1 MAPISNRNKDLIATF
16 ERALLRGDS
25 NTLSSF
31 HPDAPAVA
39 AGNFNV
45 FLSQCADL
53 DGKHLQPAPA
63 VSITAEC
70 IQSAAQLT
78 MHSRTLA
85 NALTDAAHG
94 HLQSLYNAYLAGVA
108 LLQAFVRENWA
119 GPISLHSVSPHAE
132 AAAFFLSV
140 DGEDVSRPAKCLHW
154 LRAARFI
161 LVEHVQQFVSSGASL
176 VPWWA
181 CRVLLAH
188 QSMLS
193 NPTPTIQDALFYM
206 YARFLGAHVAESR
219 YRSAPHA
226 DSNQV
231 PADGDDTDESDLL
244 PFPVLEGTD
253 TIADEEE
260 DFVEVLQEREQDD
273 RQLLALA
280 YVELALA
287 QKMFYESEQA
297 LSSLRKASRLDRIAF
312 RVTGKMGVRTKHQTK
327 PTAQLV
333 ARAFEIQLPDDSEM
347 PEMQRAA
354 FFVKLPCNVH
364 PFREQETLSARE
376 WPTDSSLPLPKNI
389 PVNDED
395 ALGFVK
401 LINNSQTDES
411 TVEGVQD
418 SEDDTEEWSDL
429 ETLGTELFELT
440 PLQQALALCNAS
452 VIRARNASHAL
463 TKEEMA
469 PFVDFVL
476 KGPKSRY
483 GTSSVLQLRALM
495 LRVTFERERG
505 RLLERCMTQMEE
517 VGRFVDDHLETLDI
531 DLKYSAAAERNMFVF
546 GSSLPPRWELKKE
559 LAISFGKI
567 GLVKSAMEIFEELE
581 YWDELV
587 DCHRLIGNLGA
598 AEHMVR
604 KELERL
610 DQAVLDE
617 GVSQDDTYDL
627 LKDTDSTRA
636 VQKRAARRPRLL
648 CVLGDVTRDPEY
660 YETAWNESGHRYAR
674 AKRSLG
680 RTCVESQKWEAAM
693 GHFRMALDIN
703 SLFPDTWF
711 TYGCAA
717 MQVGDMQV
725 AANAFTR
732 VIQQTP
738 DNGEAWNN
746 LGRAL
751 HELGKKKEALTAFV
765 EAGKSR
771 RESWRVWNNVLLLA
785 TELRSCNYMLQ
796 AMDRLIDIR
805 GKDGVCAP
813 PLGVVVA
820 EVIRMSSSSDAED
833 KALVGPVSRRLLKVL
848 ARSTSL
854 VSSNPS
860 IWAAYAELHEL
871 LPSREDKQR
880 AFECRL
886 KQVRSLIANGQWKT
900 EVPALRHMALA
911 CDALAK
917 DALGTRNALNIRAAS
932 IQTKSI
938 IEQTKQDYQE
948 NDGFQRLL
956 QVQDGLQNASESDDL

>member
-1 MAPISNRNKDLIATF
+1 MAPISNRNKDLVATF

-39 AGNFNV
+39 VGNFNV

-53 DGKHLQPAPA
+53 DGKQLQPTLA

-70 IQSAAQLT
+70 IQSAGQLT

-85 NALTDAAHG
+85 RALSDAAHG

-108 LLQAFVRENWA
+108 LFQAFVRENWA
-119 GPISLHSVSPHAE
+119 GPVSFHSACPQAE

-161 LVEHVQQFVSSGASL
+161 LVEHVPQFVGSGASL

-193 NPTPTIQDALFYM
+193 NPTPSIQDALFYM
-206 YARFLGAHVAESR
+206 YARFLGAHAAESR
-219 YRSAPHA
+219 YRSIPHS
-226 DSNQV
+226 DPNQV
-231 PADGDDTDESDLL
+231 PTEGDESDDSDIL
-244 PFPVLEGTD
+244 PFPVIEGTD
-253 TIADEEE
+253 TIVDEED
-260 DFVEVLQEREQDD
+260 DFVEVLQESVEGD
-273 RQLLALA
+273 RQLLVLA

-287 QKMFYESEQA
+287 QKIFYESEEA
-297 LSSLRKASRLDRIAF
+297 LSSLKNATRLDRIAF

-333 ARAFEIQLPDDSEM
+333 ARAFEIELPDNFEK
-347 PEMQRAA
+347 RATRIPA
-354 FFVKLPCNVH
+354 FCVKLPCAACSLN
-364 PFREQETLSARE
+364 EQEAHKTNE
-376 WPTDSSLPLPKNI
+376 WSTDSSLPLPKNI

-395 ALGFVK
+395 VLGFVR
-401 LINNSQTDES
+401 LSDNNHTDEDNM
-411 TVEGVQD
+411 EQND
-418 SEDDTEEWSDL
+418 KKDTDPEKSVDL
-429 ETLGTELFELT
+429 QRFGPELIELT

-452 VIRARNASHAL
+452 IIRARNASHVL

-469 PFVDFVL
+469 PFVDLVL
-476 KGPKSRY
+476 TGPDSRY

-505 RLLERCMTQMEE
+505 RLLERCMIQMEE
-517 VGRFVDDHLETLDI
+517 VGRFVDDHLETLESDV
-531 DLKYSAAAERNMFVF
+531 KYYAAAERNMFVF
-546 GSSLPPRWELKKE
+546 CSSLPPRWVLKKE

-567 GLVKSAMEIFEELE
+567 GLVKSAMEIFDELE

-604 KELERL
+604 KELDRL
-610 DQAVLDE
+610 DQSVLDE
-617 GVSQDDTYDL
+617 GVSHRDIHDL
-627 LKDTDSTRA
+627 LKDTSSTKA
-636 VQKRAARRPRLL
+636 VQTRAARRPRLL
-648 CVLGDVTRDPEY
+648 CVLGDVTRDPEFY
-660 YETAWNESGHRYAR
+660 QTAWEESGHRYAR

-680 RTCVESQKWEAAM
+680 RMCAESQKWEAAM
-693 GHFRMALDIN
+693 GHFRTALEIN

-746 LGRAL
+746 LGRTL
-751 HELGKKKEALTAFV
+751 HELGKKKEALLALI

-771 RESWRVWNNVLLLA
+771 RESWRVWNNILLLA
-785 TELRSCNYMLQ
+785 TELRSCNDILH
-796 AMDRLIDIR
+796 AMNRLIDIR
-805 GKDGVCAP
+805 GKDGVYAP
-813 PLGVVVA
+813 SLGVVVA

-833 KALVGPVSRRLLKVL
+833 KALVGPVSRQLLKVL

-886 KQVRSLIANGQWKT
+886 KQVRSLIAHEQWKT
-900 EVPALRHMALA
+900 EVSALRHMALA

-917 DALGTRNALNIRAAS
+917 DALETRNALNIRAAS

-956 QVQDGLQNASESDDL
+956 RVREALGNANEPDDL